1 MNLKYII
8 LDRDGVINKDSSEYI
23 KNANEFDPLPRSL
36 EAIKI
41 LSDNSFNIIII
52 SNQSGIDRGFIK
64 AYDFIQINNKMID
77 LIEKVGG
84 SIMAVLYCPSLP
96 TSTNL
101 NRKPNPGM
109 FLNIAQRMNIDLS
122 KCYSIG
128 DSPRDIEASTLVNC
142 RAIGVRTGNGK
153 KIEANNIHNVP
164 IFDDLYDAVNF
175 VISH

>member
-1 MNLKYII
+1 MNPKYII

-77 LIEKVGG
+77 LIEKAGG

-109 FLNIAQRMNIDLS
+109 FLNIAQQLHS
-122 KCYSIG
+122 
-128 DSPRDIEASTLVNC
+128 
-142 RAIGVRTGNGK
+142 
-153 KIEANNIHNVP
+153 
-164 IFDDLYDAVNF
+164 
-175 VISH
+175 